1 MTDDPLTRMFA
12 WWNQAYREPDGF
24 REEALAAFFAPEA
37 EMWIN
42 GECRASGLDGLAGR
56 FRTVQA
62 GTDEVVVELPF
73 LDGFA
78 SADGRRIYTRHRV
91 RFTAEGKAGGELV
104 GGWAAVDSAG
114 LIARID
120 FLSIEQA

>member
-12 WWNQAYREPDGF
+12 WWNQAYREPEGF
-24 REEALAAFFAPEA
+24 AEAALATFFAPDA

-42 GECRASGLDGLAGR
+42 GERRACGLDGLSER

-62 GTDEVVVELPF
+62 GTEEVMVELPF
-73 LDGFA
+73 LDSFA

-91 RFTAEGKAGGELV
+91 RFTVAGKAGGELV
-104 GGWAAVDSAG
+104 GGWAALDDAG
-114 LIARID
+114 RIARID
-120 FLSIEQA
+120 FLSIEQS